1 MAKRIFN
8 LANNITLTRIFIVP
22 LLMVIFLYSTSKT
35 SSLIAA
41 IIFGLAAFTD
51 WLDGYVARKQNIIT
65 TLGKFLDPLADK
77 ILVCITLIMLLS
89 LNRVPAW
96 MVVII
101 VAREVAVTGLRI
113 AVARE
118 GIIIESSKLAKY
130 KTAFQLFA
138 IGCLIIHY
146 TYWSINFHLVG
157 MVTLWIALIIT
168 LWTGLI
174 YFIKFLEKTIKIL
187 KASKGVFLQTVTW
200 AHHSVK
206 GTADE

>member
-8 LANNITLTRIFIVP
+8 LANNLTLARIFIVP
-22 LLMVIFLYSTSKT
+22 LLLVIFLYSTSKT

-41 IIFGLAAFTD
+41 LIFGLAAFTD
-51 WLDGYVARKQNIIT
+51 WLDGYVARKQNTIT

-89 LNRVPAW
+89 LDRVPAW
-96 MVVII
+96 MVVVI

-130 KTAFQLFA
+130 KTAFQLFSL
-138 IGCLIIHY
+138 GCLIIHY
-146 TYWSINFHLVG
+146 SYWTINFHLVG
-157 MVTLWIALIIT
+157 IITLWIAMIIT
-168 LWTGLI
+168 LWTGLV
-174 YFIKFLEKTIKIL
+174 YFIKFLETTFKT
-187 KASKGVFLQTVTW
+187 
-200 AHHSVK
+200 
-206 GTADE
+206 

>member
-8 LANNITLTRIFIVP
+8 LANNLTLARIFFVP
-22 LLMVIFLYSTSKT
+22 LLLVIFLYSTSKT

-41 IIFGLAAFTD
+41 LIFGLAAFTD
-51 WLDGYVARKQNIIT
+51 WLDGYVARKQNTIT

-89 LNRVPAW
+89 LDRVPAW
-96 MVVII
+96 MVVVI

-130 KTAFQLFA
+130 KTAFQLFSL
-138 IGCLIIHY
+138 GCLIIHY
-146 TYWSINFHLVG
+146 SYWTINFHLVG
-157 MVTLWIALIIT
+157 IITLWIAMIIT
-168 LWTGLI
+168 LWTGLV
-174 YFIKFLEKTIKIL
+174 YFIKFLETTFKT
-187 KASKGVFLQTVTW
+187 
-200 AHHSVK
+200 
-206 GTADE
+206 